1 MDITKNLDAARRA
14 IQLFHAGKVELMRG
28 MLADDVV
35 WRVPHRNPLA
45 SDIVGIE
52 AVLDFFR
59 RVQDETDGTFE
70 AEVEELAATDRAVFC
85 LMRVRAERNGRKLDQ
100 KVINVWRLRASD
112 GKVYEREL
120 FMEDQPASDEFW
132 AF

>member
-14 IQLFHAGKVELMRG
+14 IQLVHAGKVELMRG

-45 SDIVGIE
+45 CDIVGIE

-85 LMRVRAERNGRKLDQ
+85 LMRVKAERNGRKLDQ

-112 GKVYEREL
+112 GKVCEREL